1 MIRCKTTRAAGRFL
15 NGLSGCLGYYRDV
28 FSLNP
33 TFVELEISDT
43 RTLLDRARAG
53 DTEAFGEICR
63 SHETRLWRQAIALCG
78 DATLAE
84 DLAQDTL
91 VEAWKCLRR
100 YNGRCQF
107 FTWLCA
113 ILLNRYRNTV
123 RTKRPVPV
131 SSLAGDDRKEFQSSI
146 DNLADQDSSPD
157 QAAQL
162 REQATL
168 VWNCIQA
175 LPAKHQQ
182 VIYLRFYV
190 DDSLEGIAAALGCSL
205 GTVKSRLFHALEK
218 LRGMN
223 ALNAQS
229 VFLKPNVESL

>member
-1 MIRCKTTRAAGRFL
+1 M
-15 NGLSGCLGYYRDV
+15 

-33 TFVELEISDT
+33 TFVEIETSDS
-43 RTLLDRARAG
+43 RSLLDCAQAG

-63 SHETRLWRQAIALCG
+63 VYEIRLLRQAIALC
-78 DATLAE
+78 DNATLAE

-91 VEAWKCLRR
+91 VEAWKCLHR

-123 RTKRPVPV
+123 REKRPVPY
-131 SSLAGDDRKEFQSSI
+131 SRLAGHDQNEFQNHFE
-146 DNLADQDSSPD
+146 NLADHESLPD
-157 QAAQL
+157 QAAQH
-162 REQATL
+162 REQAAL
-168 VWNCIQA
+168 IRSCIQA
-175 LPAKHQQ
+175 LPTKHQQ

-190 DDSLEGIAAALGCSL
+190 DDSLEGIAAALGCSV
-205 GTVKSRLFHALEK
+205 GTVKSRLFHALDK

-223 ALNAQS
+223 VLSAQF
-229 VFLKPNVESL
+229 VNLKTKVGTL

>member
-1 MIRCKTTRAAGRFL
+1 M
-15 NGLSGCLGYYRDV
+15 
-28 FSLNP
+28 FSLIP
-33 TFVELEISDT
+33 TFVEIETSDT
-43 RTLLDRARAG
+43 RSLLDRAQAG
-53 DTEAFGEICR
+53 DTDAFCEICR
-63 SHETRLWRQAIALCG
+63 IHETRLWRQAIALCG
-78 DATLAE
+78 DATLAD

-123 RTKRPVPV
+123 RAKRPVPL
-131 SSLAGDDRKEFQSSI
+131 SSLAGHDRKQFQNSL
-146 DNLADQDSSPD
+146 DNLADQDSAPD

-162 REQATL
+162 REQAAL
-168 VWNCIQA
+168 VRNCIQA
-175 LPAKHQQ
+175 LPPKHQQ

-190 DDSLEGIAAALGCSL
+190 DDSLEGIASALGVSV
-205 GTVKSRLFHALEK
+205 GTVKSRLFHALDK

-223 ALNAQS
+223 ALGAQS
-229 VFLKPNVESL
+229 EHPKTNVGSL

>member
-1 MIRCKTTRAAGRFL
+1 V
-15 NGLSGCLGYYRDV
+15 S
-28 FSLNP
+28 SLNP
-33 TFVELEISDT
+33 AFVEIETSDT
-43 RTLLDRARAG
+43 RSLLDRARAG
-53 DTEAFGEICR
+53 DTEAFCGICR
-63 SHETRLWRQAIALCG
+63 IYETRLWRQAIALCS
-78 DATLAE
+78 DASLAD

-91 VEAWKCLRR
+91 VEAWKCLHR

-123 RTKRPVPV
+123 RAKRPVPL
-131 SSLAGDDRKEFQSSI
+131 SSLAGHDRKEFQNSI

-162 REQATL
+162 REQAAL
-168 VWNCIQA
+168 VRNCIEA
-175 LPAKHQQ
+175 LPTKHQQ

-190 DDSLEGIAAALGCSL
+190 DDTLEGIAAALGCSV
-205 GTVKSRLFHALEK
+205 GTVKSRLFHALDK

-223 ALNAQS
+223 ALNAQF
-229 VFLKPNVESL
+229 VNLKTNVGSL